1 MSKKV
6 IVVTGNFPPEGG
18 GPAKFAETFSTWLS
32 SRSDSVK
39 VLSTTPKS
47 SEHLKY
53 SNIEVFLMSRL
64 PNILFRYLSTVI
76 KLGKI
81 SDKSSLIIANG
92 CFLETYFAAV
102 LFRLKYVAKVPG
114 DIVWERA
121 RANKLTTLGM
131 REFQLAKLP
140 FKSRVHRYLFTQSL
154 KRAEKV
160 IVPSTAMINVCLNWG
175 IAESK
180 LSFIPNSVNLEN
192 YKPIKDS
199 QINFDV
205 ITVSRLIWMKK
216 IDELIKVC
224 AKFKLS
230 LLIVGDGPEDENL
243 RKCAKEF
250 GGKVEFFGNATQN
263 ELPNLYRESKYFILT
278 SEFEAGTPYS
288 LLEARACGLVCIANE
303 YSGCSDVITDGVDGY
318 LVNEKDPSGLK
329 EKVSQ
334 ALREKNKYHELSN
347 LSRQDSLNRF
357 SQEIVFD
364 QISSLMMGSNS

>member
-1 MSKKV
+1 M
-6 IVVTGNFPPEGG
+6 TGNYPPEGG

-32 SRSDSVK
+32 SRVDSVK
-39 VLSTTPKS
+39 VLSTTPDS
-47 SEHLKY
+47 SEHLKH
-53 SNIEVFLMSRL
+53 SNIEVFLKSRQS
-64 PNILFRYLSTVI
+64 NILFRYLTTVI
-76 KLGKI
+76 KLGRI

-92 CFLETYFAAV
+92 CFLETYFAAI

-114 DIVWERA
+114 DIVWEHA
-121 RANKLTTLGM
+121 RANKSSSLGM
-131 REFQLAKLP
+131 REFQFARLP
-140 FKSRVHRYLFTQSL
+140 FKRRVHRYLFTQSL

-160 IVPSTAMINVCLNWG
+160 IVPSTVMINVCLNWG

-180 LSFIPNSVNLEN
+180 VSFIPNSVNLEK
-192 YKPIKDS
+192 YRPIADS

-205 ITVSRLIWMKK
+205 ITVSRLIWVKK

-224 AKFKLS
+224 ANLNLS
-230 LLIVGDGPEDENL
+230 LLIVGDGPEGENL

-263 ELPNLYRESKYFILT
+263 DLPDLYRKSKYFILT

-288 LLEARACGLVCIANE
+288 LLEARACGLICIANKS
-303 YSGCSDVITDGVDGY
+303 SGCSDVITDGVDGY
-318 LVNEKDPSGLK
+318 LVNEKDPSGLTD
-329 EKVSQ
+329 KVSQ
-334 ALREKNKYHELSN
+334 ALREKNSYREFSN

-364 QISSLMMGSNS
+364 QIFSLMKSRNS